1 MSGLSPGGTRSVAS
15 VFCAHP
21 SAAMTKHG
29 PRQKRRPR
37 GTVAL
42 HRVFPLEGR
51 APSRPS
57 WWAHLSSPWR
67 DVLRHV
73 RLLRASCGGHDK
85 TWAPSEEAATRDR
98 ALHRVFPLEGRA
110 PSRPSSRAHRS
121 FPWRDALRRVRL
133 LRASFGGN
141 DEPWPPSEEAATRDR
156 GPPWKS
162 PGGTRSVASV
172 LGPEGPWPSIGR
184 LSRPARANSAKQGTA

>member
-73 RLLRASCGGHDK
+73 RLLRASFGGHDK
-85 TWAPSEEAATRDR
+85 TWPPSEEAATRDR
-98 ALHRVFPLEGRA
+98 GPPSGFSPGGTRSVTSVFTGPSVFPLEGRA

-133 LRASFGGN
+133 GSRGTVALHRAAIASGQGEFSQAGHGLT
-141 DEPWPPSEEAATRDR
+141 SSASRTMKEA
-156 GPPWKS
+156 GKGVS
-162 PGGTRSVASV
+162 S
-172 LGPEGPWPSIGR
+172 LC
-184 LSRPARANSAKQGTA
+184 